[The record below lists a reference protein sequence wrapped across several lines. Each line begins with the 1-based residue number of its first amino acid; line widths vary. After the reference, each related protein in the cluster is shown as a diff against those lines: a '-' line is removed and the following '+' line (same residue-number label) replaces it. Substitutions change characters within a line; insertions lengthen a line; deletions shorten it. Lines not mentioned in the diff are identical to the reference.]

1 MKKEM
6 NTVLNTKLSTN
17 VEDGRAMCLLCP
29 RSCIISE
36 GESGFCQIRKNIN
49 GTIQL
54 SWYGQTSG
62 FNIDPMEKKPLY
74 HFYPGSSILS
84 LGTMGCNLACQFCQ
98 NWSISQNK
106 SNPLESLRL
115 FPEDILALSQKY
127 RCLPV
132 AFTYNEPITAI
143 EYVVDS
149 AILLRENKI
158 KTVLVSSGYI
168 NKKPARE
175 LFNHIDAANID
186 LKSINN
192 AFYQKYTDSALK
204 PVLNTLSYIR
214 EHTQTWLE
222 ITNLV
227 IPGLNDST
235 SDLHNLSKWIYKN
248 LGSYTVLHFSAF
260 HPAHKLTRISQTS
273 PDILYKARE
282 IALSE
287 GLRYIYCGN
296 ITDNKTNSTYCHS
309 CKSLLIERK
318 GYNIVQN
325 HLTGTGSC
333 AKCKTKIPGFFAN
346 P

>member
-6 NTVLNTKLSTN
+6 KIELNTKLSTN
-17 VEDGRAMCLLCP
+17 VKDDKAMCLLCP

-49 GTIQL
+49 GIIQL

-62 FNIDPMEKKPLY
+62 FNVDPMEKKPLY

-84 LGTMGCNLACQFCQ
+84 LGTIGCNLACQFCQ

-106 SNPLESLRL
+106 NNPAEPIKL

-127 RCLPV
+127 RCLSV

-149 AILLRENKI
+149 AILLRENNI

-175 LFNHIDAANID
+175 LFKHIDAANID

-192 AFYQKYTDSALK
+192 TFYQKYTDSTLK
-204 PVLNTLSYIR
+204 PVLDALSCIR
-214 EHTQTWLE
+214 ENTQTWLE

-227 IPGLNDST
+227 IPGLNDSK
-235 SDLHNLSKWIYKN
+235 SDLHNLSKWIYHN
-248 LGSYTVLHFSAF
+248 LGSDTVLHFSAF
-260 HPAHKLTRISQTS
+260 HPAYKLTRISQTS
-273 PDILYKARE
+273 PEVLIKARE

-296 ITDNKTNSTYCHS
+296 IIDNKTNSTYCHS
-309 CKSLLIERK
+309 CKSLLIERR
-318 GYNIVQN
+318 GYHIVQN
-325 HLTGTGSC
+325 HLFDKGSC
-333 AKCKTKIPGFFAN
+333 TKCKTRIPGFFN
-346 P
+346 SP